1 MVLAIPMLGVVAF
14 AEENNT
20 SLDNINESDS
30 TTIVNDELTVDEMIE
45 EIMKDEDFINSDDF
59 ISKEL
64 IDELTSDKPEI
75 QDMEHELINGNEIA
89 HPEWNTGIDD
99 DKIGH
104 YDIATTVR
112 KCLGDGY
119 SEDDKDKLMI
129 CITYGAYKADN
140 QDLHHRIGDEVKG
153 KTFYPNNKLKISN
166 GKKYY
171 KDNAVQLHAVTAYKY
186 KDKNNNPYA
195 NYLKSLKYLWK
206 YAKLSNKVKYK
217 NGVYDDEDLNFDIFN
232 SLNVDGD
239 NNEIDDIEDLE
250 NTTKYIF
257 YHYADKMKLNRA
269 LTNDEKKFLVI
280 GLAIHLI
287 GDTYA
292 HRAVVPTNF
301 SNDSLYTS
309 KIKSIGGK
317 YIKNEDGL
325 KKAIKK
331 GDFYCTKFSTYL
343 DESKLKNDDKSAN
356 SIFEDND
363 KFMHERYHYSEVSSQ
378 NFVTS
383 ILKEGGKFSYT
394 IVVNNKPYKDSDS
407 SIRYINLY
415 NYNIYKN
422 NL

>member
-1 MVLAIPMLGVVAF
+1 
-14 AEENNT
+14 
-20 SLDNINESDS
+20 
-30 TTIVNDELTVDEMIE
+30 
-45 EIMKDEDFINSDDF
+45 
-59 ISKEL
+59 
-64 IDELTSDKPEI
+64 
-75 QDMEHELINGNEIA
+75 
-89 HPEWNTGIDD
+89 
-99 DKIGH
+99 
-104 YDIATTVR
+104 
-112 KCLGDGY
+112 
-119 SEDDKDKLMI
+119 
-129 CITYGAYKADN
+129 
-140 QDLHHRIGDEVKG
+140 
-153 KTFYPNNKLKISN
+153 
-166 GKKYY
+166 
-171 KDNAVQLHAVTAYKY
+171 
-186 KDKNNNPYA
+186 
-195 NYLKSLKYLWK
+195 
-206 YAKLSNKVKYK
+206 
-217 NGVYDDEDLNFDIFN
+217 
-232 SLNVDGD
+232 
-239 NNEIDDIEDLE
+239 
-250 NTTKYIF
+250 
-257 YHYADKMKLNRA
+257 MKLNRA